1 MCCFHC
7 RITNAV
13 LPSRTKSTYKAFKM
27 TKEMNFGDIEK
38 TKGSDLM
45 ISFCTEKVIKISLYF
60 TFKVKTYE
68 NKMIF

>member
-1 MCCFHC
+1 
-7 RITNAV
+7 
-13 LPSRTKSTYKAFKM
+13 M

-38 TKGSDLM
+38 TKGFDIM

-68 NKMIF
+68 NKLIF